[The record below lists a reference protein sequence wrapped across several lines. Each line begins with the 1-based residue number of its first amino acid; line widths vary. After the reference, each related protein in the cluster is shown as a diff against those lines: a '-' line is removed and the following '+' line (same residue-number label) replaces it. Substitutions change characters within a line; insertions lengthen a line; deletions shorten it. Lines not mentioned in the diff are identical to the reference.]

1 MKIFN
6 EAAED
11 VKNSCLPVEVNE
23 SNRGVDIDRYRDYK
37 LIDELISNNGY
48 GSLMNIS
55 RIPKDLKIS
64 EADLEKNILI

>member
-55 RIPKDLKIS
+55 RIPKYLKIS